1 MDNIS
6 SIDNNIFW
14 EQFMKTIEDSVNLQ
28 SFNTWFK
35 PMKLLDISEQTI
47 LVSVPKAYF
56 SSWIEEHYMPL
67 LISASSS
74 ILGRDISFQF
84 VSEDGE
90 ETGSKDLLTDNSTQ
104 EKSVEVTPVSD
115 SESEN
120 GSGLSFLKQ
129 LSINDRFTFDS
140 FVVGNS
146 TQFAHAASKA
156 VADAPGTTAFN
167 PLVIYGGVGLGK
179 THLLQAIAIQC
190 LKSAKFSNDKSKII
204 YVSSEKFT
212 MDFIMY
218 IQKNLLHE
226 YSKFYR
232 SANIL
237 LVDDIQFFNNKE
249 RTQEEFFHIFN
260 TLHQQG
266 KQIVLTMDKPPSQL
280 KGLADRL
287 INRFQWGL
295 VADIQ
300 PPDFETRVAI
310 INKKAEADGV
320 YLDASVAEFIA
331 ENVTTNIRELEG
343 SLIRLLAY
351 SSLYGRDISLDM
363 ASDVLGETFQ
373 KRVSLITIEYIQKLV
388 SEHFSISLS
397 SLIGNSR
404 RKEVA
409 VARHIAIYIS
419 KQLTDS
425 SLKTIGLHFGGRDHS
440 TIIHSINNVEK
451 KLMKDPL
458 ISIHI
463 KTITEK
469 AKSS

>member
-1 MDNIS
+1 
-6 SIDNNIFW
+6 
-14 EQFMKTIEDSVNLQ
+14 MKTIEDSVNLQ